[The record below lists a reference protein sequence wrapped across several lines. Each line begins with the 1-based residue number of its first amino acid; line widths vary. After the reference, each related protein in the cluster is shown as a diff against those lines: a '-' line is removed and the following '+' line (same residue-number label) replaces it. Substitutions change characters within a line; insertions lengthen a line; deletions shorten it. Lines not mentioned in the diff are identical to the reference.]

1 MTSPFKYFT
10 PCILSCFVCF
20 FTMSLMLRGILSQ
33 LQPTYIT
40 LPHNIFISLL
50 FQLKFIMFV
59 GYSMPHFPL
68 IYPILPIHVEIS
80 FLSNI
85 YWYKLT
91 CKNFAIF
98 KVLCPKWL
106 THLIEKPIHC
116 QLTVHC
122 FSFSVTSWK

>member
-1 MTSPFKYFT
+1 MFCLF
-10 PCILSCFVCF
+10 LHHV
-20 FTMSLMLRGILSQ
+20 SLMLRGILSQ

-40 LPHNIFISLL
+40 LPHNIFISML

-85 YWYKLT
+85 Y
-91 CKNFAIF
+91 
-98 KVLCPKWL
+98 
-106 THLIEKPIHC
+106 
-116 QLTVHC
+116 
-122 FSFSVTSWK
+122 